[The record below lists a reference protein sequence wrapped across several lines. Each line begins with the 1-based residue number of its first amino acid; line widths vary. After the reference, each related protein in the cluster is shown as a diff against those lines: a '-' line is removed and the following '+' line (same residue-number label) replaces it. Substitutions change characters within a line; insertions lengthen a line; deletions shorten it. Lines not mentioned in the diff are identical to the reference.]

1 MTKRLI
7 VQLCL
12 LPMVAAQLPACGGG
26 GDDAITNTNSNT
38 NNLDAQLPY
47 TARRTPIFTSI
58 PSYPLAPLPANTANT
73 ANIANT
79 GESIPDTPV
88 IISPVSAPS
97 ANVAIPSTSPSTS
110 PGTSPSAQS
119 STQVAASPVSVSPA
133 NRVTSIPDTPVASS
147 SVPNGYA
154 LVWSDEFNNTG
165 PQLPDG
171 SKWAYD
177 IDRNK
182 MGWHNGEKQYYSNA
196 RLENASVEN
205 GKLRITAR
213 KENLAES
220 VTDWGN
226 QQYTSARMFTRG
238 KQTWTYGFFE
248 IRAKLPCGTGT
259 WPAIWTL
266 GSTPPET
273 WPDQGEI
280 DIMEQTGWDKRTVLG
295 TIHTPAGYGGGGP
308 TGSTA
313 LPDSCTAFHNYQIK
327 WTPDAIAFYVDGNSY
342 RNPYNK
348 PADPRGW
355 PFDKPQ
361 YLLLNLAVGGVLGG
375 AVNDATLSDTS
386 FEVDYVRVYQKSAP

>member
-1 MTKRLI
+1 MTKRWI
-7 VQLCL
+7 VQWILQLCL
-12 LPMVAAQLPACGGG
+12 LAMVAAQLAACGGG
-26 GDDAITNTNSNT
+26 GNDANTNINSNA
-38 NNLDAQLPY
+38 NNPDLLLPNS
-47 TARRTPIFTSI
+47 ASRTPVFTAI
-58 PSYPLAPLPANTANT
+58 PVYPLSSLPANSANSGT
-73 ANIANT
+73 
-79 GESIPDTPV
+79 SLPDTP
-88 IISPVSAPS
+88 A
-97 ANVAIPSTSPSTS
+97 A
-110 PGTSPSAQS
+110 S
-119 STQVAASPVSVSPA
+119 ST
-133 NRVTSIPDTPVASS
+133 
-147 SVPNGYA
+147 VPSGYS
-154 LVWSDEFNNTG
+154 LVWSDEFNSTG
-165 PQLPDG
+165 LQLPDS

-177 IDRNK
+177 IARNK
-182 MGWHNGEKQYYSNA
+182 IGWYNDEKQYYSNA

-213 KENLAES
+213 KENLAGR
-220 VTDWGN
+220 VTDWGK
-226 QQYTSARMFTRG
+226 QQYTSARLFTRG

-273 WPDQGEI
+273 WPEQGEI
-280 DIMEQTGWDKRTVLG
+280 DIMEQTGWDKRSVLG

-313 LPDSCTAFHNYQIK
+313 LPDACTAFHNYQIK
-327 WTPDAIAFYVDGNSY
+327 WTPDAIAFSVDGTSY

-361 YLLLNLAVGGVLGG
+361 YLLLNVAVGGVLGG